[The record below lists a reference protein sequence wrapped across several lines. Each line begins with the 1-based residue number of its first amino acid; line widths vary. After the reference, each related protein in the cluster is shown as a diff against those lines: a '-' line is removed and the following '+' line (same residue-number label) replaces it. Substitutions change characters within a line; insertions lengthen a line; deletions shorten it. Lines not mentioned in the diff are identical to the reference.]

1 MPTVPQPPWGA
12 QSGRNRRR
20 RPRFGRAA
28 DTSAARRRRVRPA
41 APPAVRPP
49 IPARLDNPYNRCA
62 VTSSAEWLCGSV
74 YRIECA
80 CHHKRRDGSPP
91 VTGRHDDMRVPR
103 DAPLPLAGR
112 HTFSSRGRH
121 PPDGPGCLLLGPL
134 VRLVGAAC
142 PPSRRRH
149 AGRPTGATSGA
160 PRARRPAASAA
171 VESARALG

>member
-1 MPTVPQPPWGA
+1 MLTVPQPPWGA

-121 PPDGPGCLLLGPL
+121 PPDGPGCLLFGPP
-134 VRLVGAAC
+134 RGFAEAARAQ
-142 PPSRRRH
+142 RRRGH
-149 AGRPTGATSGA
+149 TVRTSSPSSGP
-160 PRARRPAASAA
+160 PRARRPAASVA
-171 VESARALG
+171 VESTSALG